1 MVNTLRLAVSV
12 GLIVVLL
19 GGGSL
24 YYEFQDREDTSII
37 VSVDAELN
45 GQIDERVF
53 EYRTSYNTDTKL
65 LNESFVVRI
74 ANLGKTDVNNIQIKL
89 KHTPENAWYNF
100 EKVEKTFG
108 DSKVF
113 YEKEYVKIDKLGAG
127 MTISIK
133 YDIGFNTTLIKINNI
148 NQDRSVIIFEIDH
161 DESNKPEIRS
171 YTVRIFKE

>member
-1 MVNTLRLAVSV
+1 MVNTLRLAISV

-74 ANLGKTDVNNIQIKL
+74 ANLGKTL
-89 KHTPENAWYNF
+89 
-100 EKVEKTFG
+100 
-108 DSKVF
+108 S
-113 YEKEYVKIDKLGAG
+113 
-127 MTISIK
+127 
-133 YDIGFNTTLIKINNI
+133 LIHI
-148 NQDRSVIIFEIDH
+148 
-161 DESNKPEIRS
+161 
-171 YTVRIFKE
+171 